1 MLPERPR
8 GAPPIATVVPL
19 FTCAL
24 EQRGRLTAS
33 LMLAP
38 GLGLRPEP

>member
-24 EQRGRLTAS
+24 EQRGSLTVG
-33 LMLAP
+33 LMLT
-38 GLGLRPEP
+38 GGLRLRPKP

>member
-24 EQRGRLTAS
+24 EQRGSLTVG
-33 LMLAP
+33 LMLAR
-38 GLGLRPEP
+38 GLGLGPEP

>member
-24 EQRGRLTAS
+24 EQRGSLTVG
-33 LMLAP
+33 LMFAL
-38 GLGLRPEP
+38 GLRLRPEP

>member
-19 FTCAL
+19 FLCAL
-24 EQRGRLTAS
+24 EQRGRLAVG
-33 LMLAP
+33 LMLAL
-38 GLGLRPEP
+38 GLGLGPEP